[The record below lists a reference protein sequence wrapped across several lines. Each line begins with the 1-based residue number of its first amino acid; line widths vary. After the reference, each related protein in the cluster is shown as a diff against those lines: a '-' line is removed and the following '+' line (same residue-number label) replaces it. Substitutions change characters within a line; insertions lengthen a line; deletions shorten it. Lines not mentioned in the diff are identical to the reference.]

1 MRKPN
6 KLAFAIRAAALGFTG
21 AVLLPNQ
28 AFSQEES
35 KKGVEEVFVTGS
47 HIKRTNFPEG
57 SQVVVMDEIKIDAQS
72 ALVMSDILRTS
83 PLNSYGSFS
92 EQSGSSAQSNATVD
106 LRGLGE
112 ERTLVTVD
120 GRRMVG
126 SPNFGAA
133 IINVNMIP
141 HSAVKSIDILADG
154 ASAAYGSDAVAG
166 VVNMQMQKGFEG
178 FQFKTTYGD
187 RDRDDG
193 SEYSFSLLG
202 GMSGDRGNIT
212 FALEKSKRDPI
223 FDADRYYTAARA
235 EDTNG
240 NGVIDAYVETEGYS
254 YYGKAVEIYDP
265 TTEYYDLQAATSC
278 EPGNGFYGV
287 ASADMAFGLEGS
299 TICMYGYAN
308 ISANK
313 AGLDKTSAY
322 LNSTYEITDNINLY
336 VNSLISRVES
346 FGRYAPPAAGWPD
359 MPADYAD
366 VPYDIDALLDSGDI
380 SVDPE
385 TGEPNYELYGY
396 YRWTNIGPRDNEVT
410 DTLYDFTAG
419 LNGDITDG
427 VSYEV
432 YLQSSSYYSKEF
444 GYYYLSYPGLDYVLN
459 NGIDPFS
466 EEGAGAM
473 SATPTQ
479 DNFSKMSKAYGSVQ
493 FDSGDWFGAGEI
505 VTLLG
510 GEYFEM
516 DYQNKYDRNSEAG
529 FVGGSAGNSSSGD
542 RQVSALFGEIV
553 IPILSS
559 LEVNGALRYDDY
571 SDFGSAVSPTIAA
584 TWGITDNFIVRGR
597 IGQGFRAPGLDQLY
611 GPTTFDAQEAK
622 DLPNCFSQG
631 TAPEECPTIQVDTYT
646 ETSPDLKAETSD
658 SISAGFNWKIIENI
672 SLDIGYWDIKV
683 NDLITEPTTQDAFNA
698 EAAGIDV
705 SDDQPVHVDRTGA
718 RPIVYVRYTNEGEL
732 HVTGLD
738 IQAEAHIDTPIGYLY
753 TDLLA
758 VNTLSYKQ
766 APYYKGK
773 TQETNGFNLQPK
785 LKAQWGFGWTMGPH
799 TAYFTIDYIGPHSS
813 ADFVAYKEDGTA
825 YLDTS
830 KENLDS
836 WTTYNLSY
844 AFDADSFGR
853 IKIGARNLTDEDP
866 VFDAE
871 GKFPTDHYD
880 LYDQTGRVLFV
891 EYSIKF

>member
-47 HIKRTNFPEG
+47 HIKRTNFVEG
-57 SQVVVMDEIKIDAQS
+57 SQVVVLDEMKIDAQS

-112 ERTLVTVD
+112 ERTLVTID

-141 HSAVKSIDILADG
+141 HSAIKSIDILADG
-154 ASAAYGSDAVAG
+154 ASAVYGSDAVAG
-166 VVNMQMQKGFEG
+166 VVNMQLQKGFEG
-178 FQFKTTYGD
+178 FQFKATYGD

-235 EDTNG
+235 DDLNG
-240 NGVIDAYVETEGYS
+240 NGVIDIYTEETEGYS
-254 YYGKAVEIYDP
+254 YYGKTIELYDP
-265 TTEYYDLQAATSC
+265 NTDYVDLQAATTC
-278 EPGNGFYGV
+278 EPGNNFYGV
-287 ASADMAFGLEGS
+287 ASAEEAFGIPGA
-299 TICMYGYAN
+299 TVCMYGYAN
-308 ISANK
+308 ASANK

-322 LNSTYEITDNINLY
+322 MNATYEINDNINFF

-359 MPADYAD
+359 MPADYED
-366 VPYDIDALLDSGDI
+366 VPYDIDALIDSGTITED
-380 SVDPE
+380 
-385 TGEPNYELYGY
+385 YELNGY
-396 YRWTNIGPRDNEVT
+396 YRWTNIGTRDNEVT
-410 DTLYDFTAG
+410 DTQYDFVAG
-419 LNGDITDG
+419 FEGDITDG

-432 YLQSSSYYSKEF
+432 YLQDSSYYSKEY
-444 GYYYLSYPGLDYVLN
+444 GYYYLSYPGLDYVLAE
-459 NGIDPFS
+459 GIDPFS

-473 SATPTQ
+473 SSTPTQ
-479 DNFSKMSKAYGSVQ
+479 DNFSKMSKASGHIQ
-493 FDSGDWFGAGEI
+493 FDSGDWFGAGQI
-505 VTLLG
+505 ITLLG
-510 GEYFEM
+510 GEYFDM
-516 DYQNKYDRNSEAG
+516 DYQNKYDRNSEVG
-529 FVGGSAGNSSSGD
+529 LVGGSAGNSSSGD
-542 RQVSALFGEIV
+542 REVSALFGEIY

-559 LEVNGALRYDDY
+559 LEVNGALRYDSY
-571 SDFGSAVSPTIAA
+571 SDFGTALSPSISA
-584 TWGITDNFIVRGR
+584 TWATTDSLTLRTKFGR
-597 IGQGFRAPGLDQLY
+597 GFRAPGLDQLY
-611 GPTTFDAQEAK
+611 GPDTFDAQEAK
-622 DLPNCFSQG
+622 DVVTCAANG
-631 TAPEECPTIQVDTYT
+631 TSESCPTIQVDTYSST
-646 ETSPDLKAETSD
+646 NENLDAETSD
-658 SISAGFNWKIIENI
+658 SISFGLNWQVINNFSIDV
-672 SLDIGYWDIKV
+672 SYWDIKV
-683 NDLITEPTTQDAFNA
+683 NDLVDLPTAQEAFYA
-698 EAAGIDV
+698 EAAGVDLV
-705 SDDQPVHVDRTGA
+705 EGGPVYVDRDGA
-718 RPIVYVRYTNEGEL
+718 RPTVYVTYTNEGEL

-738 IQAEAHIDTPIGYLY
+738 TQLNAFIDTGIGTFS
-753 TDLLA
+753 TDLLV

-766 APYYKGK
+766 SPYYKGK

-785 LKAQWGFGWTMGPH
+785 VKAQWGFGWQMGPNLV
-799 TAYFTIDYIGPHSS
+799 TLTIDYIGPHSEG
-813 ADFVAYKEDGTA
+813 DDVKERPDHSW
-825 YLDTS
+825 YLKTS
-830 KENLDS
+830 NKNLDS
-836 WTTYNLSY
+836 WTTFNASY
-844 AFDADSFGR
+844 AFDAGSIGR
-853 IKIGARNLTDEDP
+853 FKIGARNLTDEDP
-866 VFDAE
+866 VFDSTN
-871 GKFPTDHYD
+871 KFPTDHYD
-880 LYDQTGRVLFV
+880 LYDQTGRVLFA